1 MADEDPPVR
10 SYHEL
15 PQVRELHRALGGY
28 VEIYS
33 QGVSAMRHGIE
44 TFLAPD
50 GEPHPRGNPLFHI
63 LFAGMTAK
71 PISDAFFGMAAV
83 AAGLKPSEMSVRN
96 VLRREWQA
104 QTSFR
109 NDLAHAEWA
118 VGWEDAETGKPVPPG
133 STRIKNVDGVPTLT
147 NLSIDTSVIIG
158 EINSLIPLVRQ
169 IQRFAWACR
178 DRQSGH
184 IGTILD
190 WFVVIEPKADEP
202 RRVVL
207 APEIVPTDQ
216 PG

>member
-15 PQVRELHRALGGY
+15 PRVREFHRALGGY

-33 QGVSAMRHGIE
+33 QGISAMRHGIE
-44 TFLAPD
+44 AFLAPE
-50 GEPHPRGNPLFHI
+50 GERHPRGNPLFHI

-71 PISDAFFGMAAV
+71 PISDAFFGMATV
-83 AAGLKPSEMSVRN
+83 AAELAPSEVSIRN
-96 VLRREWQA
+96 ALRREWET

-118 VGWEDAETGKPVPPG
+118 VGWEDAETGEPVPPG

-147 NLSIDTSVIIG
+147 NLSIDTNVIIG
-158 EINSLIPLVRQ
+158 EINRLIPLVRK

-178 DRQSGH
+178 DRQSGE
-184 IGTILD
+184 IQTITD
-190 WFVVIEPKADEP
+190 RFVVIEPTADEP
-202 RRVVL
+202 RRVIL
-207 APEIVPTDQ
+207 APEVD
-216 PG
+216 